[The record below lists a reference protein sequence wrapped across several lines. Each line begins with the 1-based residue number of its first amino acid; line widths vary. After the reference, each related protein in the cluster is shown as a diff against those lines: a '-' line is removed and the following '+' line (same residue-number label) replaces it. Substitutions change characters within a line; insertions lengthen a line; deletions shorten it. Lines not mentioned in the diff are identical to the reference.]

1 MSRPR
6 TPIITPTIIA
16 VRMDSWEGVLEG
28 LGRVDGIMLCESEAC
43 ALPGTVVV
51 SLFLEYKVQ
60 ALDFVTNTIVDSL
73 YAGACLD
80 EVMVVLI
87 TCLS

>member
-51 SLFLEYKVQ
+51 SLFLE
-60 ALDFVTNTIVDSL
+60 
-73 YAGACLD
+73 
-80 EVMVVLI
+80 
-87 TCLS
+87 